1 MAAQFAAFEALH
13 PSQFDR
19 LGSSYHQIRHSGVVA
34 CWLGFLRR
42 YIVDSDLLW
51 YGVVRVWKCILVQ
64 FTEIKLD
71 HGL

>member
-1 MAAQFAAFEALH
+1 
-13 PSQFDR
+13 
-19 LGSSYHQIRHSGVVA
+19 
-34 CWLGFLRR
+34 
-42 YIVDSDLLW
+42 VDSDLLW